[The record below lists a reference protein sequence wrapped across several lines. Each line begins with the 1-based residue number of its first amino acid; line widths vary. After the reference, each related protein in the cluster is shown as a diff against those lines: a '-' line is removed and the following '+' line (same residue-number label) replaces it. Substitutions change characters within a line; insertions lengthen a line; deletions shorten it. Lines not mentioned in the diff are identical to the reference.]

1 MKRNAQSMML
11 AAALVIAGNVGQ
23 AQSVDS
29 MPPVVVKT
37 LPQSGDKDVAP
48 GTVKLQV
55 TFSKEMMDG
64 SWSWSSA
71 WGNSTPEVIGKP
83 SYDTARRTCTITVK
97 LEPGKSYGYW
107 INSDRF
113 KNFKDKGGKAAVP
126 YLLVFETKK

>member
-1 MKRNAQSMML
+1 MNPKSRQENPMKRYAQSMML

-37 LPQSGDKDVAP
+37 VPQSGDKEVAS
-48 GTVKLQV
+48 GTVKIQV

-71 WGNSTPEVIGKP
+71 WAEFH
-83 SYDTARRTCTITVK
+83 
-97 LEPGKSYGYW
+97 PG
-107 INSDRF
+107 RHRQ
-113 KNFKDKGGKAAVP
+113 AE
-126 YLLVFETKK
+126 L